1 MDKTGAIS
9 SAPHFDRLLGIS
21 GGREEFE
28 KGTRC
33 GVEKAIL
40 LTKYSWVAGRLSI
53 SIANVSN
60 NVLQP

>member
-1 MDKTGAIS
+1 MGVKN
-9 SAPHFDRLLGIS
+9 LK
-21 GGREEFE
+21 

-53 SIANVSN
+53 SIANASN
-60 NVLQP
+60 NVLQPYECRFLRVFLESYMD